1 MASEGGEVKELEK
14 DIQKKILIWLGLKGI
29 FAWTNKTQGTFDP
42 VRRVFRTSNQL
53 KGVPDILG
61 VLPDGRFL
69 GIEVKRKGGI
79 VSPEQSA
86 FIGKASRL
94 GALCFVAYSV
104 DDVIQ
109 NLKSYVNKPPKSVA
123 EATAPTLTGP

>member
-1 MASEGGEVKELEK
+1 MKELEK

-42 VRRVFRTSNQL
+42 IRKVFRTSNQL

-109 NLKSYVNKPPKSVA
+109 NLKSYVAKPPTPSTHPK
-123 EATAPTLTGP
+123 APALKGP